1 MRTSVV
7 SGSRR
12 GGADDKHSL
21 SSSLNRT
28 KSKVSLTQQQ
38 QRGMLINIVIIITI
52 KTYKLTQLL
61 LLLEH

>member
-28 KSKVSLTQQQ
+28 KSKVSLTQQ
-38 QRGMLINIVIIITI
+38 RGMLINIVIIITI